1 MLGRL
6 NIALLQAKSNV
17 LSQQFGNVNNSVM

>member
-6 NIALLQAKSNV
+6 NIALLQAISNV